1 MAQNI
6 FHCPEDLVVTGTVT
20 VGDAFVPAV
29 DPIKSLVQLH
39 GESEREAEPEG
50 VRCQV
55 ASTRVVYEPEL
66 IGVTGVS

>member
-6 FHCPEDLVVTGTVT
+6 FHCPEYLVVTGTVT

-50 VRCQV
+50 VRCHDQLV
-55 ASTRVVYEPEL
+55 IWGSAGSFNLGP
-66 IGVTGVS
+66 